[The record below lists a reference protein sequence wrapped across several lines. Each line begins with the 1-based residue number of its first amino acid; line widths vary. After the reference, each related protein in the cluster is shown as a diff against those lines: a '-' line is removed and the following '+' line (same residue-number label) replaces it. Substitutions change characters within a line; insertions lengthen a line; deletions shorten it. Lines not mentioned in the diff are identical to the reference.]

1 MKSKLNS
8 AFFEKSENSI
18 IFVLELSAMS
28 VQGYEEYLLLR
39 SSVEALIAEHDR
51 LVEMAAQLNNK
62 LSEAERQLAAKEE
75 EVKELKSRY
84 ERAKFSG
91 AILGSGEDAVTAR
104 RRVSE
109 LVREIDKCIALLD
122 R

>member
-1 MKSKLNS
+1 MNAK
-8 AFFEKSENSI
+8 
-18 IFVLELSAMS
+18 
-28 VQGYEEYLLLR
+28 GYEEYLLLR
-39 SSVEALIAEHDR
+39 RSVEALVSEHEK
-51 LVEMAAQLNNK
+51 LVE
-62 LSEAERQLAAKEE
+62 LSAGLRNELSAVKRQLAEKNE
-75 EVKELKSRY
+75 EVKELQARY

-91 AILGSGEDAVTAR
+91 TILGVGEDAVAAR

>member
-1 MKSKLNS
+1 MS
-8 AFFEKSENSI
+8 AKGF
-18 IFVLELSAMS
+18 
-28 VQGYEEYLLLR
+28 EEYLLLR
-39 SSVEALIAEHDR
+39 RSVETLVAEYEK
-51 LVEMAAQLNNK
+51 LVELAAGLHND
-62 LSEAERQLAAKEE
+62 LSVARRQLAEKNE
-75 EVKELKSRY
+75 EVKELQARY

-91 AILGSGEDAVTAR
+91 AVLGSGEDAVTAK

>member
-1 MKSKLNS
+1 MNAK
-8 AFFEKSENSI
+8 
-18 IFVLELSAMS
+18 
-28 VQGYEEYLLLR
+28 GYEEYLLLR
-39 SSVEALIAEHDR
+39 RAVEELLSEHGK
-51 LVEMAAQLNNK
+51 LVELTTGLENE
-62 LSEAERQLAAKEE
+62 LSDVRRQLAAKNE
-75 EVKELKSRY
+75 EVKELQARY

-91 AILGSGEDAVTAR
+91 AILG

>member
-1 MKSKLNS
+1 
-8 AFFEKSENSI
+8 
-18 IFVLELSAMS
+18 MS

-39 SSVEALIAEHDR
+39 RAVEALLSEHEK
-51 LVEMAAQLNNK
+51 LVGLAAGLKNE
-62 LSEAERQLAAKEE
+62 LSEARRQLSEKNE
-75 EVKELKSRY
+75 EVKELQARY

-91 AILGSGEDAVTAR
+91 AILGSGEDAATAR

>member
-1 MKSKLNS
+1 MNAK
-8 AFFEKSENSI
+8 
-18 IFVLELSAMS
+18 
-28 VQGYEEYLLLR
+28 GYEEYLLLR
-39 SSVEALIAEHDR
+39 RAVEALVSEHER
-51 LVEMAAQLNNK
+51 LVGLTAGLSNELAEARRQ
-62 LSEAERQLAAKEE
+62 LSEKNE
-75 EVKELKSRY
+75 EVKELQARY

-91 AILGSGEDAVTAR
+91 AILGSGEDALTAR

>member
-1 MKSKLNS
+1 MNAK
-8 AFFEKSENSI
+8 
-18 IFVLELSAMS
+18 
-28 VQGYEEYLLLR
+28 GYEEHLLLR
-39 SSVEALIAEHDR
+39 RAVEALVSEHEK
-51 LVEMAAQLNNK
+51 LIGLAAGLKNE
-62 LSEAERQLAAKEE
+62 LSEARRQLAEKNE
-75 EVKELKSRY
+75 EVKELQARY

-91 AILGSGEDAVTAR
+91 AILGGGEEAVTAR

>member
-1 MKSKLNS
+1 MNPK
-8 AFFEKSENSI
+8 
-18 IFVLELSAMS
+18 
-28 VQGYEEYLLLR
+28 GYEEYLMLR
-39 SSVEALIAEHDR
+39 RSVESLVSEHEK
-51 LVEMAAQLNNK
+51 LVELAASLK
-62 LSEAERQLAAKEE
+62 DELSAVKQQLAEKNE
-75 EVKELKSRY
+75 EVKELQTRY

-104 RRVSE
+104 KRVSE

>member
-1 MKSKLNS
+1 MNAK
-8 AFFEKSENSI
+8 
-18 IFVLELSAMS
+18 
-28 VQGYEEYLLLR
+28 GYEEYLLLR
-39 SSVEALIAEHDR
+39 RSVEALIAEHEK
-51 LVEMAAQLNNK
+51 LVELAAGLSNE
-62 LSEAERQLAAKEE
+62 LSEARRLLAAKNE
-75 EVKELKSRY
+75 EVKELQARY

-91 AILGSGEDAVTAR
+91 AVLGSGEDAVTAR

>member
-1 MKSKLNS
+1 
-8 AFFEKSENSI
+8 
-18 IFVLELSAMS
+18 MS

-39 SSVEALIAEHDR
+39 RSVEALIAEHDE
-51 LVEMAAQLNNK
+51 LVELAARLNNE
-62 LSEAERQLAAKEE
+62 LSEARRQLAEKNE
-75 EVKELKSRY
+75 EVKELQARY

-91 AILGSGEDAVTAR
+91 AVLGSGEDAVTAK

>member
-1 MKSKLNS
+1 MS
-8 AFFEKSENSI
+8 AK
-18 IFVLELSAMS
+18 
-28 VQGYEEYLLLR
+28 GYEEYLLLR
-39 SSVEALIAEHDR
+39 RSVEALIAEHEK
-51 LVEMAAQLNNK
+51 LVELAAGLSNE
-62 LSEAERQLAAKEE
+62 LSEARRLLAAKNE
-75 EVKELKSRY
+75 EVKELQARY

-91 AILGSGEDAVTAR
+91 AVLGSGEDAVTAK

>member
-1 MKSKLNS
+1 MN
-8 AFFEKSENSI
+8 AR
-18 IFVLELSAMS
+18 
-28 VQGYEEYLLLR
+28 GYEEYLLLKR
-39 SSVEALIAEHDR
+39 SVNA
-51 LVEMAAQLNNK
+51 LVEDYEKQRSLVTELKSELSALRNK
-62 LSEAERQLAAKEE
+62 LAEKNE
-75 EVKELKSRY
+75 EVKELQTRY

-91 AILGSGEDAVTAR
+91 AILGSGGDAGMAK

>member
-1 MKSKLNS
+1 MLQ
-8 AFFEKSENSI
+8 
-18 IFVLELSAMS
+18 LSAMS
-28 VQGYEEYLLLR
+28 VRGYEEYLLLR
-39 SSVEALIAEHDR
+39 RSVEALISEYDR
-51 LVEMAAQLNNK
+51 LVEMAAQLNDK

-75 EVKELKSRY
+75 EVKELKARY

-91 AILGSGEDAVTAR
+91 VILGGGEGEDAVAAR

>member
-1 MKSKLNS
+1 MNAK
-8 AFFEKSENSI
+8 
-18 IFVLELSAMS
+18 
-28 VQGYEEYLLLR
+28 GYEEYLLLR
-39 SSVEALIAEHDR
+39 RSVEALVSEHEKLR
-51 LVEMAAQLNNK
+51 ELAADLKNE
-62 LSEAERQLAAKEE
+62 LSVVRQQLAEKNE
-75 EVKELKSRY
+75 EVKELQTRY

-91 AILGSGEDAVTAR
+91 AILGNGGDAGTAK

>member
-1 MKSKLNS
+1 MNAK
-8 AFFEKSENSI
+8 
-18 IFVLELSAMS
+18 
-28 VQGYEEYLLLR
+28 GYEEYLLLKR
-39 SSVEALIAEHDR
+39 SVENLVSEHGKLIELTAGLEN
-51 LVEMAAQLNNK
+51 E
-62 LSEAERQLAAKEE
+62 LSEARRQLAEKNE
-75 EVKELKSRY
+75 EVKELQARY

-91 AILGSGEDAVTAR
+91 AILGTGEDAVTAR

>member
-1 MKSKLNS
+1 MDPK
-8 AFFEKSENSI
+8 
-18 IFVLELSAMS
+18 
-28 VQGYEEYLLLR
+28 GYEEYLILR
-39 SSVEALIAEHDR
+39 RSVEN
-51 LVEMAAQLNNK
+51 LVSEYEKMVELTATMK
-62 LSEAERQLAAKEE
+62 DELSAVKQQLAEKNE
-75 EVKELKSRY
+75 EVKELQTRY

-104 RRVSE
+104 KRVSE

>member
-1 MKSKLNS
+1 MEPK
-8 AFFEKSENSI
+8 
-18 IFVLELSAMS
+18 
-28 VQGYEEYLLLR
+28 GYEEYLILR
-39 SSVEALIAEHDR
+39 RSVES
-51 LVEMAAQLNNK
+51 LVYEYEKMVELTATLKNE
-62 LSEAERQLAAKEE
+62 LSAVRQQLAEKNE
-75 EVKELKSRY
+75 EVKELQTRY

-91 AILGSGEDAVTAR
+91 AILGSGEDALTAR

>member
-1 MKSKLNS
+1 
-8 AFFEKSENSI
+8 
-18 IFVLELSAMS
+18 MS

-39 SSVEALIAEHDR
+39 RSVEALIAEHDK
-51 LVEMAAQLNNK
+51 LVELAARLNK
-62 LSEAERQLAAKEE
+62 LAAKEE
-75 EVKELKSRY
+75 EVKELKARY

-91 AILGSGEDAVTAR
+91 AILGGGEDAVTAR